1 MNSTTEALKKRA
13 KGIIK
18 ASLPK
23 TLMTV
28 EIQRKSIS
36 EYIERLNKVD
46 ADTDDIDELIRKLEA
61 KLDDLGSLAG
71 SLTQTVESSGTNDQN
86 NHSTG
91 SGEKMV
97 DLKIDKLMGDNWIMW
112 KEQIIA
118 KLTINRCVRAI
129 EEKTG

>member
-1 MNSTTEALKKRA
+1 MKSTTEALKKRA

-36 EYIERLNKVD
+36 DCIERLYKVD

-61 KLDDLGSLAG
+61 KLDDLDSLAG
-71 SLTQTVESSGTNDQN
+71 SLTQTVESSGTKSKYNIVVD
-86 NHSTG
+86 
-91 SGEKMV
+91 GEK
-97 DLKIDKLMGDNWIMW
+97 LSKENW
-112 KEQIIA
+112 A
-118 KLTINRCVRAI
+118 T
-129 EEKTG
+129 